1 MEEEKNKNQ
10 KIASLFRLN
19 PNNHEADNRKA
30 LSCAEKE
37 KIKAENFI
45 REDLSDTDY
54 SLIKIF
60 AVIIITTASAFI
72 FSYALI
78 FWSFVHAIIM
88 GLFSVSLIVFVP
100 LFIKSWSLH
109 LASAFTISIAFIL
122 PLFLFKDIPATP
134 TGVVA
139 VISIIIMLIGGFIS
153 AKRELNNSLRIS
165 FTKFSNKIITKTLTV
180 IALILAIAYGW
191 NFQARTFF
199 SDQFISTAITFSSP
213 LIKQYVSGF
222 TPDMKLSD
230 FFNVFAKQSFIQHD
244 SANFALL
251 PIDLQ
256 QQLISQSTTS
266 LYDTIE
272 SNLGADINLESS
284 FQENLKIIILDK
296 VVTPIERIPAER
308 LSLIATIII
317 FIAVRGPLW
326 FLGWLIIAVSF
337 ILFQLLLAIKFAETY
352 LELRS
357 KEIVLIK

>member
-1 MEEEKNKNQ
+1 METEKRKNQ
-10 KIASLFRLN
+10 KIANLFRLKI
-19 PNNHEADNRKA
+19 NNREAENREVI
-30 LSCAEKE
+30 SRDEKE
-37 KIKAENFI
+37 KIKAEKFI
-45 REDLSDTDY
+45 REGLSDVDY
-54 SLIKIF
+54 SLLKIF
-60 AVIIITTASAFI
+60 TIIIITTASAFL
-72 FSYALI
+72 FSYALV
-78 FWSFVHAIIM
+78 FWSLIHAVVI
-88 GLFSVSLIVFVP
+88 GLFSVSLIVFIP
-100 LFIKSWSLH
+100 LFLKSWSLH
-109 LASAFTISIAFIL
+109 LASAFIISIAFIL
-122 PLFLFKDIPATP
+122 PLSLFKDIPATP
-134 TGVVA
+134 MGVV
-139 VISIIIMLIGGFIS
+139 VVVSIIMLIGGFVS

-165 FTKFSNKIITKTLTV
+165 FTKFSGKIITRALTV
-180 IALILAIAYGW
+180 IALVLAIAYGW
-191 NFQARTFF
+191 NFQARTLF

-272 SNLGADINLESS
+272 SSLGTDMNLESS

-296 VVTPIERIPAER
+296 VVTPIEKIPAER

>member
-139 VISIIIMLIGGFIS
+139 VISIIMLIGGFIS

-199 SDQFISTAITFSSP
+199 SDQFISTAMTFSSP
-213 LIKQYVSGF
+213 LIEQRIPGF
-222 TPDMKLSD
+222 TPQMKLSD
-230 FFNVFAKQSFIQHD
+230 FFNVFAKQSFAQHD
-244 SANFALL
+244 PDNFALL
-251 PIDLQ
+251 PINLQ
-256 QQLISQSTTS
+256 QQLVSQSTTS

-317 FIAVRGPLW
+317 FVAVRGPFW
-326 FLGWLIIAVSF
+326 FLGWLVIAFSF

-352 LELRS
+352 LEPRS